1 MDTLNGEKTM
11 NIDTLLRK
19 RNIGGIVILLGLSVS
34 LGYFS
39 APAFVRGIE
48 RPCSR
53 TEPQTVLPDRS
64 SRPTGVSLAQMYPF
78 AEPEKSRAN
87 ASGTTSDAL
96 RQTAR
101 VSTGVPG
108 QVRAGNL
115 PLPAIPARQPAQA
128 ANSQEPKPEAN
139 ASPQAKSN
147 YQTKI
152 AFIGGEGVPGQTSF
166 EKNTR

>member
-48 RPCSR
+48 GSCSR

-78 AEPEKSRAN
+78 AEPEKSSAN
-87 ASGTTSDAL
+87 ASGMTSDAL

-108 QVRAGNL
+108 NL
-115 PLPAIPARQPAQA
+115 PLPAIPAREPAQA

-152 AFIGGEGVPGQTSF
+152 AFIGGEGVPGQTSS